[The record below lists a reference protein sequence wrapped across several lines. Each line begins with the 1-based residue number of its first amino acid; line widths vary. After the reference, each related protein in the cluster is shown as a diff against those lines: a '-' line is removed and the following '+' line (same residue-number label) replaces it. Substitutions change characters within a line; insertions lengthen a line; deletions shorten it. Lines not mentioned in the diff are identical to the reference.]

1 MFDGAVLHDDGM
13 CILVVSRRPELV
25 MVISLNELGPEA
37 VFRIGHA
44 LGNRHSPAEL
54 HGNEILVPVTD
65 TPDLVARSVQALGLR
80 ELTIRFE
87 ERPLR
92 LQDLQMVWGLHT
104 STITPSLILT
114 MLEGNLAVRAGPLLS
129 LMQLADSALPIGEH
143 AHAFG
148 LERMLRDKRVTTPDA
163 LREMIVSALIH
174 GSARARRCGD
184 RVGSYGICG
193 SELRGSESSRCAA

>member
-1 MFDGAVLHDDGM
+1 MLLVNNILGHVNDQDFPVVRRTVYGLRRPTRVAAGYALAARGVDLGIELPRVSWMFDGAVLHDDGM

-54 HGNEILVPVTD
+54 HGNEILVLVTD

-129 LMQLADSALPIGEH
+129 LMQLADSALPIGE
-143 AHAFG
+143 
-148 LERMLRDKRVTTPDA
+148 
-163 LREMIVSALIH
+163 
-174 GSARARRCGD
+174 ARPCVRP
-184 RVGSYGICG
+184 
-193 SELRGSESSRCAA
+193 

>member
-1 MFDGAVLHDDGM
+1 MDCVGRRGSPPVTHLQRGGVDSGIELPRVSWMFDGAVLHDDGM

-92 LQDLQMVWGLHT
+92 LQDLQMVWGCT
-104 STITPSLILT
+104 RAPS
-114 MLEGNLAVRAGPLLS
+114 P
-129 LMQLADSALPIGEH
+129 
-143 AHAFG
+143 
-148 LERMLRDKRVTTPDA
+148 
-163 LREMIVSALIH
+163 
-174 GSARARRCGD
+174 RR
-184 RVGSYGICG
+184 
-193 SELRGSESSRCAA
+193 

>member
-1 MFDGAVLHDDGM
+1 MLLVNNILGHVNDQEFSGRQTDRVWIASADAGRRRLRTCSEGGVDLGIELPRVSWMFDGAVLHDDGM

-54 HGNEILVPVTD
+54 HGNELLVPVTD

-87 ERPLR
+87 ERPFAAAR
-92 LQDLQMVWGLHT
+92 PPNGVGAAH
-104 STITPSLILT
+104 
-114 MLEGNLAVRAGPLLS
+114 
-129 LMQLADSALPIGEH
+129 EH
-143 AHAFG
+143 HHPVANS
-148 LERMLRDKRVTTPDA
+148 DDA
-163 LREMIVSALIH
+163 
-174 GSARARRCGD
+174 
-184 RVGSYGICG
+184 
-193 SELRGSESSRCAA
+193 

>member
-1 MFDGAVLHDDGM
+1 MDCVGRRGSPPVTLQRGGVDLGIELPRVSWMFDGAVLHDDGM

-54 HGNEILVPVTD
+54 HGNEILVLVTD

-104 STITPSLILT
+104 STIT
-114 MLEGNLAVRAGPLLS
+114 
-129 LMQLADSALPIGEH
+129 
-143 AHAFG
+143 
-148 LERMLRDKRVTTPDA
+148 
-163 LREMIVSALIH
+163 
-174 GSARARRCGD
+174 RR
-184 RVGSYGICG
+184 
-193 SELRGSESSRCAA
+193 